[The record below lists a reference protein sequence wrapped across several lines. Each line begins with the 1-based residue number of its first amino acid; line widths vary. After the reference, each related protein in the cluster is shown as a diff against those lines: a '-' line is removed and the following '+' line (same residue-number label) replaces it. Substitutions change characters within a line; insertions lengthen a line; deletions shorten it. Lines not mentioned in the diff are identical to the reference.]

1 MILTTLTLAA
11 GITLAADIGS
21 GLSYKD
27 SPVYTT
33 NAAPERRPRSE
44 RLSRTTN
51 DRPSPPRRR
60 IAVPPVPDSN
70 IYDRMAQGIHPFI
83 RVEGIKSPLPM
94 TKEELEKWGLESG
107 DTIPVSLAAKIIEE
121 KIQRSRE

>member
-33 NAAPERRPRSE
+33 NAAPERRP
-44 RLSRTTN
+44 T
-51 DRPSPPRRR
+51 PPRRR